1 MHHHLVSFWQHS
13 HCSEKT
19 IITSLVPG
27 RSRFSTK
34 WRQQNTF
41 MLPDSVLYLGSSW
54 NTGVKSE
61 LVLLFAGC
69 KQYSKYYARLH
80 WYQVG
85 IPICSAVSFIG
96 LEACLFVWDLFW
108 RLLFVWT
115 ARMLSNKSVT
125 LLTNVY
131 RVNQTNLYAKFI
143 LHGVWHWTRNNGL
156 LSLTWCSDHNCVFE
170 YQPLLCLC
178 QKLVLSF
185 QLWSD
190 NSRAAYN
197 RVNVRIWVY

>member
-1 MHHHLVSFWQHS
+1 
-13 HCSEKT
+13 
-19 IITSLVPG
+19 
-27 RSRFSTK
+27 
-34 WRQQNTF
+34 
-41 MLPDSVLYLGSSW
+41 MLPNSVLYLGASW

-61 LVLLFAGC
+61 LVLLLAGC
-69 KQYSKYYARLH
+69 KQLSKYYARQH

-96 LEACLFVWDLFW
+96 LEACLFVRGLFC

-131 RVNQTNLYAKFI
+131 HVNQTNLYAKFI
-143 LHGVWHWTRNNGL
+143 LHGVWHHKCNSGL
-156 LSLTWCSDHNCVFE
+156 LSLTWYSDRNCVFE

-185 QLWSD
+185 Q
-190 NSRAAYN
+190 
-197 RVNVRIWVY
+197 